1 MADKKIS
8 QLIEITS
15 PNASDVLPIVN
26 AGVTKKVTVA
36 NIIGTAGNLTEVTV
50 PVPNTDFLPIIQPSV
65 TGKIRLSNIQP
76 VVVDSDTID
85 LTYDSN
91 TPRNLTAVIKNN
103 SITGKYLAT
112 NSVAASAI
120 IDGTI
125 TTAKIDPNAKIG
137 GATGG
142 GTDRFIY
149 ENDQVVT
156 TDYTI
161 TAGKNAMSA
170 GPITVNNGVTLTIP
184 NGSTYTVV

>member
-8 QLIEITS
+8 QLIEIVS
-15 PNASDVLPIVN
+15 PNASDTLPIVN
-26 AGVTKKVTVA
+26 NGVTKKVTVA
-36 NIIGTAGNLTEVTV
+36 NIIGTTTSLTEVTV

-76 VVVDSDTID
+76 VVVDSSTID
-85 LTYDSN
+85 LTYDSS
-91 TPRNLTAVIKNN
+91 TPRNLTAVVKNN
-103 SITGKYLAT
+103 SITGQYLAT

-170 GPITVNNGVTLTIP
+170 GPITINNGITLTVP